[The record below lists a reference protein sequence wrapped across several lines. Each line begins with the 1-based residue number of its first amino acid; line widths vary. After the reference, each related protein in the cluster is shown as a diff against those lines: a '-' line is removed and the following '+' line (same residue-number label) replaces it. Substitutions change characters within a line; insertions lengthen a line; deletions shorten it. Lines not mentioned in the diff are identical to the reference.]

1 MEMTRNESFGTTS
14 LCVCLCVN
22 TKGKT
27 GGEKKKKKKHRKM
40 SSDSDAHR
48 ERDLWKIPVFSKVF
62 PFPSLFFF
70 LTTLAPKKKLKSI
83 DAIITRVPTYVSLDK
98 NSVPAGDPQ

>member
-1 MEMTRNESFGTTS
+1 MCEYKREN
-14 LCVCLCVN
+14 
-22 TKGKT
+22 
-27 GGEKKKKKKHRKM
+27 GGREKKKKHRKM

-62 PFPSLFFF
+62 PFQVFF
-70 LTTLAPKKKLKSI
+70 LTTLAPKKLKSI